1 MAIVITL
8 SSLSIKKY
16 YESVQ
21 EVVDDRF
28 ITINAKI
35 EFGGSVERDVQNPVL
50 AFAIEAPN
58 GNVKTW
64 YKEFTPPFNQNT
76 IEVNDVNFPVSQD
89 WGMDLTITIFV
100 FQPQTESID
109 NEVKTNYKDP
119 DYTIA
124 RTFLR

>member
-16 YESVQ
+16 YESVP
-21 EVVDDRF
+21 EFVDDRF

-64 YKEFTPPFNQNT
+64 YKAFTPPFNQNT

-89 WGMDLTITIFV
+89 WGMDLIITIFV
-100 FQPQTESID
+100 FQPQTENID